1 MNRIFNLIIL
11 FIAFV
16 LSNNVRAENVYDL
29 FATGNKEEAIQVLRN
44 VIDKESNSDAK
55 YILGLLYNDAS
66 SINLCKIDDFCID
79 ENESNYNKAY
89 EIFLDLYENENDPRA
104 AYSIGEYY
112 DNHWVFWPN
121 YKKAFK
127 YYLFAAEGGVPEAQ
141 YNVANMYEFGDG
153 VKRDLVQS
161 VRWYL
166 QCNKSSLCGAGK
178 EGIDDLIDQLTPDE
192 YALAESLI
200 DETMKEVDIRITAAR
215 SIVLN

>member
-1 MNRIFNLIIL
+1 MNRIFIQIIL
-11 FIAFV
+11 FIILV
-16 LSNNVRAENVYDL
+16 LTNNVKAKNVYDL
-29 FATGNKEEAIQVLRN
+29 FATGNKEEAIQVLRD

-127 YYLFAAEGGVPEAQ
+127 YYLFAAERGVPEAQ

-178 EGIDDLIDQLTPDE
+178 EGIDDLIEQLSPEE

-200 DETMKEVDIRITAAR
+200 DETIKEVDIRITAAR